1 MKGWAAFLLVGTGVF
16 FILFSAIFFIA
27 ALSPPYDVSIII
39 TAVVLL
45 IIGLVPI
52 GIFIYL
58 KKNEKPPEVRIE
70 QKVSIGSDDLVSGKR
85 SFKEMK
91 CRSCSGPITSENVKL
106 GDMGLSVTCPY
117 CGSTYSV
124 EEGPRW

>member
-1 MKGWAAFLLVGTGVF
+1 MKGWAGFLLIGTGVF

-27 ALSPPYDVSIII
+27 ALAPPYDVSIII

-45 IIGLVPI
+45 IIGFIPL

-58 KKNEKPPEVRIE
+58 KKNERPPEVRIE
-70 QKVSIGSDDLVSGKR
+70 QNVNIGSDDLVSGKR
-85 SFKEMK
+85 RFKEMK

-106 GDMGLSVTCPY
+106 GDMGLSVICPY
-117 CGSTYSV
+117 CGTTYSI
-124 EEGPRW
+124 EEDPIW